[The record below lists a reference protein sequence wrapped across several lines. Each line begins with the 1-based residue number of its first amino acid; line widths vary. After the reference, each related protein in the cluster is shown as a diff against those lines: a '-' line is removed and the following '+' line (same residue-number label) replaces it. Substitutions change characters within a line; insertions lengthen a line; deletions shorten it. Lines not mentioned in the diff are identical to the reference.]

1 MFTRE
6 GFNMTARAQALNMI
20 ELIPDT
26 DMPIVIEV
34 LKRFISYD
42 NDDIA
47 TEDDILAIQKA
58 EREFDEG
65 KTVNLNDLIL

>member
-1 MFTRE
+1 
-6 GFNMTARAQALNMI
+6 MTARAQALNMI

-65 KTVNLNDLIL
+65 KTINLNDLIL

>member
-1 MFTRE
+1 
-6 GFNMTARAQALNMI
+6 MTARAQALNMI

>member
-65 KTVNLNDLIL
+65 KTINLNDLIL